1 MYPLAHVLERAAA
14 LYPERDALIDGALR
28 LSYRGLADRVHRL
41 AGALLSLGLGRGD
54 RVAILDWNSH
64 RYLEAYYA
72 CAHAGLAFL
81 PVNSRLVPREL
92 RYVLQDSDA
101 RALLFS
107 QPFLPLYEELVAGT
121 SGISHTIGLG
131 LAQCPAKVLDYE
143 ALLAESRPLTLAQ
156 PAELDEIAQI
166 YYTSGTT
173 GEPKGVCL
181 THRNMYAGGMDGV
194 IALALTREDSWLH
207 SGPLFHLASS
217 FAVWSAP
224 TVGATQL
231 VIQFEPKRTIELI
244 ARERV
249 TMTSLPGAI
258 LAMVADMPETRG
270 SDIKS
275 LRHIIYGGAPTP
287 MGVLRKAAAALPPAL
302 THAYGITETAG
313 FVTSLPPRDHVFD
326 GSERQ
331 LRRTASAGQ
340 ATPFIDVRVIDD
352 DGRDLP
358 VGEVGEVVCGG
369 PKIMAGYWRKPE
381 ATAAALRNG
390 WYHTGDMG
398 VLDEQRYLTLVDRKK
413 DMIISGG
420 ENVYSIEVESV
431 ISMHPDVAEVAVIG
445 IPDERWGEAV
455 AAIVVAR
462 AGKAPT
468 AEDVLNFCR
477 GKIAGYKIPKS
488 VEFRTDALPKTGPGK
503 IAKRVLRDPYW
514 ARMGRKI

>member
-1 MYPLAHVLERAAA
+1 MYPLAHVLERASA
-14 LYPERDALIDGALR
+14 LYPERTAVVDGALR

-41 AGALLSLGLGRGD
+41 AGALLSRGLGRGD

-72 CAHAGLAFL
+72 CAHAGLAFM
-81 PVNSRLVPREL
+81 PVNSRLAPREL

-107 QPFLPLYEELVAGT
+107 QPFMPLYEEVAAGAG
-121 SGISHTIGLG
+121 GIGHAIGLG
-131 LAQCPAKVLDYE
+131 LPGRPPKVLDYE
-143 ALLAESRPLTLAQ
+143 TLLIEARPLTAPQ
-156 PAELDEIAQI
+156 PTELDEIALI

-181 THRNMYAGGMDGV
+181 THRNMFAGGMDGV
-194 IALALTREDSWLH
+194 IALAIKRDDSWLH
-207 SGPLFHLASS
+207 AGPLFHLATS
-217 FAVWSAP
+217 FAVWSMP
-224 TVGATQL
+224 CVGAAQL
-231 VIQFEPKRTIELI
+231 IIHFDPKRTIEMI

-258 LAMVADMPETRG
+258 LPMVAELPETRA
-270 SDIKS
+270 SDISS

-287 MGVLRKAAAALPPAL
+287 MGVLRKAATALPPAL

-313 FVTSLPPRDHVFD
+313 FVTSLAPSDHVFD
-326 GSERQ
+326 GSEQQ

-340 ATPFIDVRVIDD
+340 ATPFIDVRVVDD
-352 DGRDLP
+352 KGNDLP
-358 VGEVGEVVCGG
+358 AGEVGEIVCGG
-369 PKIMAGYWRKPE
+369 PKIMTGYWRKPE
-381 ATAAALRNG
+381 ATAAALRKG

-398 VLDEQRYLTLVDRKK
+398 AFDEHRFLTLVDRKK

-431 ISMHPDVAEVAVIG
+431 ISMHPGVAEVAVIG
-445 IPDERWGEAV
+445 VPDARWGEAV

-462 AGKAPT
+462 PGKAPS
-468 AEDVLNFCR
+468 ADDLIGFCR

-488 VEFRTDALPKTGPGK
+488 IEFRTDPLPKTGPGK
-503 IAKRVLRDPYW
+503 IAKRVLRDPFW
-514 ARMGRKI
+514 AKTGRKI